1 MLHGEWSPCALWWP
15 SGYKCVK
22 DISEEEGFP
31 FVAKKASQS
40 NRKVRSTPDCTRC
53 IDLPPHILHRKLP
66 SCGYFQKT
74 EFWLT
79 LSTSFAPHELSWS
92 LYRIHI
98 TFSMVSPHFCI
109 TLAGNEVLELRVCHF
124 WPNSNLLTDWPTDRP
139 TDRPTDQLAHLCLGL
154 PSGVLPSGFPTK
166 ALYAPLLPPMWPP
179 QVSLL
184 DLTTEWYLVR
194 TTEHKKFLVM

>member
-1 MLHGEWSPCALWWP
+1 MRFIMLHGEWSPCALWWP

-31 FVAKKASQS
+31 FVAKKAALS

-53 IDLPPHILHRKLP
+53 IGLPPHILHRKMP

-79 LSTSFAPHELSWS
+79 LSTSFAHHELRWS
-92 LYRIHI
+92 LYLIYI

-109 TLAGNEVLELRVCHF
+109 TVAGNEVLELFVISGPIQIY
-124 WPNSNLLTDWPTDRP
+124 WLTDWPTS
-139 TDRPTDQLAHLCLGL
+139 
-154 PSGVLPSGFPTK
+154 PSWK
-166 ALYAPLLPPMWPP
+166 ANIL
-179 QVSLL
+179 S
-184 DLTTEWYLVR
+184 
-194 TTEHKKFLVM
+194 